1 MPVCGV
7 VGMNLACAGPSLA
20 EWSAR
25 KHVVGGITE
34 GFRGWDALFTVV
46 EAIKIAGKAEPEA
59 IRKAL
64 WETKVKGING
74 DIAFTKQGP
83 AGQESGQNVPSI
95 YLIKIE
101 NGKIAKL

>member
-1 MPVCGV
+1 M
-7 VGMNLACAGPSLA
+7 A

-46 EAIKIAGKAEPEA
+46 EAIKIADKAEPGRSA
-59 IRKAL
+59 RR
-64 WETKVKGING
+64 WPTKVKGING

-83 AGQESGQNVPSI
+83 AGQESGQNLPSV
-95 YLIKIE
+95 YLIKIDG
-101 NGKIAKL
+101 GKVSKL